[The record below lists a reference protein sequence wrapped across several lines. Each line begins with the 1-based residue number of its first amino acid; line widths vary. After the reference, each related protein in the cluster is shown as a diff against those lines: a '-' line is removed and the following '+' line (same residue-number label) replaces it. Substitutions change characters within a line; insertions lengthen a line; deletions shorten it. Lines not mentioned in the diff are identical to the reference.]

1 MFKPAAFFLQETKT
15 KFRNKLKHPDYTFFE
30 YIRKDAGGGG
40 LITAVHN
47 SLHPVSVG
55 NDDETEV
62 IVVEAKVDEFK
73 LRLINGYGPQEAE
86 EEESKSFMNRIDL
99 EVKRA
104 KLAGA
109 FVCIQMDANSKVGP
123 NIIKDDPNEQ
133 SRNGKLLMEVVEE
146 NDLIVVN
153 ASDICEG
160 VITRQRDTIDRSEKS
175 VIDFFIVC
183 QNLFSL
189 IKRMKVDEEKKYSLC
204 SYSKKKGVVNI
215 KNSDHNLLYIEVAKR
230 WKTFVG
236 NKREEIFNFN
246 DEEGF
251 SKFVVET
258 AENPALRSCLM
269 MKMKMLKSQVLDG
282 LN

>member
-86 EEESKSFMNRIDL
+86 EEESKSFMNRNDL

-109 FVCIQMDANSKVGP
+109 FVCIQMDANSWAK
-123 NIIKDDPNEQ
+123 
-133 SRNGKLLMEVVEE
+133 
-146 NDLIVVN
+146 
-153 ASDICEG
+153 
-160 VITRQRDTIDRSEKS
+160 
-175 VIDFFIVC
+175 
-183 QNLFSL
+183 
-189 IKRMKVDEEKKYSLC
+189 
-204 SYSKKKGVVNI
+204 
-215 KNSDHNLLYIEVAKR
+215 HNQ
-230 WKTFVG
+230 G
-236 NKREEIFNFN
+236 
-246 DEEGF
+246 
-251 SKFVVET
+251 
-258 AENPALRSCLM
+258 
-269 MKMKMLKSQVLDG
+269 
-282 LN
+282 